1 MQKTLMIFKIH
12 ARKFIIISQ
21 KYVKPLCETSASF
34 VVSDQLFIGSVFCLT
49 DLEMWCKA
57 DQ

>member
-1 MQKTLMIFKIH
+1 MIFKIH
-12 ARKFIIISQ
+12 AQKFIIISQ

-34 VVSDQLFIGSVFCLT
+34 VVSDQLFIGSAFCLT